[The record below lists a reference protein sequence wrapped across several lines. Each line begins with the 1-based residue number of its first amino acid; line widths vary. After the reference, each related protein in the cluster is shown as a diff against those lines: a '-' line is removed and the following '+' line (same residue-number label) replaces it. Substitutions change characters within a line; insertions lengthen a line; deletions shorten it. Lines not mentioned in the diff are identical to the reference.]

1 MMYQIDITQLMFLHE
16 NQRAVLQWM
25 LSQFGMAFVITSL
38 YRVADPGVHGVIP
51 LRGTDLRC
59 HSIPV
64 ANEIKRETN
73 AHWKYDPERPNKKVV
88 RAHTGTAFHLHV
100 QTHPRT
106 YEV

>member
-1 MMYQIDITQLMFLHE
+1 MYQIDVDQLMFLHE
-16 NQRAVLQWM
+16 NQRAVLRWM
-25 LSQFGMAFVITSL
+25 LSRFGMSFVITSL
-38 YRVADPGVHGVIP
+38 YRIGDDGVHGVIP

-59 HSIPV
+59 HSVEV
-64 ANEIKRETN
+64 ANAIKRQTN
-73 AHWKYDPERPNKKVV
+73 EHWKYDPQRPSKKVV